1 MTEPVRWEY
10 WSGILDAEPWRKI
23 KDDYEETQL
32 PRYSPQWLM
41 PKLDSL
47 GDEGWELVH
56 MEPVVVGSNADVLMI
71 DTMRTWTH
79 SYFCVFKRPRRL

>member
-56 MEPVVVGSNADVLMI
+56 MEPVVI